1 MGEVRGGG
9 GKNREGNKRQ
19 GDNWG
24 MPSHKEY
31 QVYFIS
37 SKGRSSAQAGG
48 MKEKRNVLISL
59 LGQTSPLPVGYGGGP
74 AAGPT
79 FPQTRGTEN
88 PTFPG
93 LSVDP
98 CLPHAYLRPPSSNCP
113 AGCAAGFSDRQEPPT
128 WPMHVAWVP
137 VCALLGGRVWRCLK
151 GDSVLWL
158 GPGALLSTSYNEE

>member
-59 LGQTSPLPVGYGGGP
+59 LGQTSPLPVGYGGAQQQG
-74 AAGPT
+74 
-79 FPQTRGTEN
+79 
-88 PTFPG
+88 
-93 LSVDP
+93 
-98 CLPHAYLRPPSSNCP
+98 PPSRRLG
-113 AGCAAGFSDRQEPPT
+113 ARKTPPFQ
-128 WPMHVAWVP
+128 A
-137 VCALLGGRVWRCLK
+137 
-151 GDSVLWL
+151 
-158 GPGALLSTSYNEE
+158 